1 MHTKKYLQNIGLCK
15 KSTKLKLLDDYL
27 DKHFNYSTL
36 KLGIIG
42 GGQLGKIM
50 SQKAKKMGFHVTI
63 LDPTF
68 NCPAAQVSDK
78 HIMGGF
84 HDKDKLEQ
92 LVQETDVTTFEL
104 EHVDTSILKEM
115 YDHGHRIHPSPYVIE
130 LIQNKYEQKKLLD
143 EHGVLVP
150 AYKSVEREEDLGSF
164 GFPVI
169 QKAKREGYDG
179 KGVMM
184 LKSADDLSSAI
195 QAESFIEELVDIDK
209 ELATIV
215 ARNIEGEIKCY
226 PVVEMLFDERVNIC
240 DSVMAPARIDHDIE
254 IKALEISKKSIE
266 VLDGVGIFAVELF
279 LTKEGE
285 ILVNEIAP
293 RPHNSGHY
301 THEAC
306 ATSQFEQIIRAVT
319 NLPLGSTKLI
329 SPAVMVNLLGELG
342 YEGEPFIEG
351 IHDALEIPELSFHFY
366 GKSFTKPF
374 RKMGHVT
381 VLDDDVDEALKK
393 ASQAKKILKI
403 KGSKKL

>member
-1 MHTKKYLQNIGLCK
+1 
-15 KSTKLKLLDDYL
+15 L
-27 DKHFNYSTL
+27 DKDFNYSTL

-63 LDPTF
+63 LDPTY

-78 HIMGGF
+78 HIQGGF
-84 HDKDKLEQ
+84 YDKEKLEQ
-92 LVQETDVTTFEL
+92 LVQESDVTTFEL
-104 EHVDTSILKEM
+104 EHVETSILKEL
-115 YDHGHRIHPSPYVIE
+115 YDHGHNIHPSPYVIE

-143 EHGVLVP
+143 NAGIPVP
-150 AYKSVEREEDLGSF
+150 KYKSVECEDDLKSF

-169 QKAKREGYDG
+169 QKSKREGYDG
-179 KGVMM
+179 KGVF
-184 LKSADDLSSAI
+184 KIDSESEIPNAI
-195 QAESFIEELVDIDK
+195 QAESFIEEMVDIDK
-209 ELATIV
+209 ELAIIV

-226 PVVEMLFDERVNIC
+226 PVVEMLFDDRTNIC
-240 DSVMAPARIDHDIE
+240 DIVMAPASISKE
-254 IKALEISKKSIE
+254 VEFKAVEISVKAIQA
-266 VLDGVGIFAVELF
+266 LDGVGIFGVELF
-279 LTKEGE
+279 LNKDGE

-293 RPHNSGHY
+293 RAHNSGHY
-301 THEAC
+301 TVEAC

-329 SPAVMVNLLGELG
+329 SPAVMVNLLGEEG
-342 YEGEPFIEG
+342 YEGEPFVEG
-351 IHDALEIPELSFHFY
+351 MHDALEIPELSFHFY

-381 VLDDDVDEALKK
+381 VLGDDVNKALHK
-393 ASQAKKILKI
+393 AMQAKEILKV

>member
-1 MHTKKYLQNIGLCK
+1 M
-15 KSTKLKLLDDYL
+15 
-27 DKHFNYSTL
+27 DKNFNYSNL

-84 HDKDKLEQ
+84 HDKAKLEQ

-104 EHVDTSILKEM
+104 EHVDTSILKELF
-115 YDHGHRIHPSPYVIE
+115 DHGHIIHPSPYIIE

-143 EHGVLVP
+143 EKGIPVP
-150 AYKSVEREEDLGSF
+150 AYKNVENDEDLAAF

-169 QKAKREGYDG
+169 QKAKMGGYDG
-179 KGVMM
+179 KGVQM
-184 LKSADDLSSAI
+184 LKTEADLDKRI
-195 QAESFIEELVDIDK
+195 QTESFIEELVDIDK
-209 ELATIV
+209 ELAVIV
-215 ARNIEGEIKCY
+215 ARNIVGDIKCY
-226 PVVEMLFDERVNIC
+226 PIVEMLFDERTNIC
-240 DSVMAPARIDHDIE
+240 DIVMAPA
-254 IKALEISKKSIE
+254 KISKEIEAKSVEVSIKSIE
-266 VLDGVGIFAVELF
+266 ALDGVGIFAVELF
-279 LTKEGE
+279 LTKQGE

-301 THEAC
+301 TVEAC

-329 SPAVMVNLLGELG
+329 SPAVMINLLGEEG

-366 GKSFTKPF
+366 GKTFTKPF

-381 VLDDDVDEALKK
+381 VLDDDIDKALEK
-393 ASQAKKILKI
+393 AMKAKDILKI
-403 KGSKKL
+403 KGSKKI

>member
-1 MHTKKYLQNIGLCK
+1 M
-15 KSTKLKLLDDYL
+15 
-27 DKHFNYSTL
+27 DKNFNYSNL

-104 EHVDTSILKEM
+104 EHVDTSILKEL
-115 YDHGHRIHPSPYVIE
+115 YDNGHTIHPSPYIIE

-143 EHGVLVP
+143 QKGIPIP
-150 AYKSVEREEDLGSF
+150 AYKDVKNDEDLASF

-169 QKAKREGYDG
+169 QKAKMGGYDG
-179 KGVMM
+179 KGVQM
-184 LKSADDLSSAI
+184 LKSKADLDKRI
-195 QAESFIEELVDIDK
+195 HAESFIEELVDIDK
-209 ELATIV
+209 ELAIIV

-226 PVVEMLFDERVNIC
+226 PVVEMLFDDRVNIC
-240 DSVMAPARIDHDIE
+240 DIVIAPARISKE
-254 IKALEISKKSIE
+254 IAEKSIE
-266 VLDGVGIFAVELF
+266 VSVKSIEALEGVGIFAVELF
-279 LTKEGE
+279 LTKGGE
-285 ILVNEIAP
+285 VLVNEIAP

-301 THEAC
+301 TVEAC
-306 ATSQFEQIIRAVT
+306 ATSQFEQMIRAVT

-329 SPAVMVNLLGELG
+329 SPSVMINILGEEG

-351 IHDALEIPELSFHFY
+351 IHEALEIPELSFHFY

-374 RKMGHVT
+374 RKMGHIT
-381 VLDDDVDEALKK
+381 VLDDDIEKALAK
-393 ASQAKKILKI
+393 AMKAKEILKI
-403 KGSKKL
+403 KGSKKI

>member
-1 MHTKKYLQNIGLCK
+1 M
-15 KSTKLKLLDDYL
+15 
-27 DKHFNYSTL
+27 DKNFNYSGL

-50 SQKAKKMGFHVTI
+50 SQKAKKMGFQVTI

-84 HDKDKLEQ
+84 HDKEKLEQ

-104 EHVDTSILKEM
+104 EHVETSILKEL
-115 YDHGHRIHPSPYVIE
+115 YDNGHTIHPSPYVIE

-143 EHGVLVP
+143 ENGIPVP
-150 AYKSVEREEDLGSF
+150 KYKSVESDADLAAF

-169 QKAKREGYDG
+169 QKSKKEGYDG

-184 LKSADDLSSAI
+184 LKSEADVVNAI
-195 QAESFIEELVDIDK
+195 QSESFIEELVDIDK
-209 ELATIV
+209 ELAMIV
-215 ARNIEGEIKCY
+215 ARNVEGEIKCY
-226 PVVEMLFDERVNIC
+226 PVVEMLFDDRTNIC
-240 DSVMAPARIDHDIE
+240 DIVMAPADITKE
-254 IKALEISKKSIE
+254 VEDKAREISIASIK

-279 LTKEGE
+279 LTNSGE

-301 THEAC
+301 TVEAC

-329 SPAVMVNLLGELG
+329 SPAVMVNLLGEDG
-342 YEGEPFIEG
+342 YAGEPFIEG
-351 IHDALEIPELSFHFY
+351 IHEALEIPELSFHFY
-366 GKSFTKPF
+366 GKTFTKPF

-381 VLDDDVDEALKK
+381 VLDDDINNALKK
-393 ASQAKKILKI
+393 AMQAKDILKV
-403 KGSKKL
+403 KGSKHV

>member
-1 MHTKKYLQNIGLCK
+1 M
-15 KSTKLKLLDDYL
+15 
-27 DKHFNYSTL
+27 DKDFNYSNL

-84 HDKDKLEQ
+84 HDQEKLEQ
-92 LVQETDVTTFEL
+92 LVQETDVTTFET
-104 EHVDTSILKEM
+104 EHVDTSILKEL
-115 YDHGHRIHPSPYVIE
+115 YDEGHRIHPSPYVME

-143 EHGVLVP
+143 ENGIPVP
-150 AYKSVEREEDLGSF
+150 KYKSVESDEDLAAF

-179 KGVMM
+179 KGVLM
-184 LKSADDLSSAI
+184 LKTPESVKGCIKD
-195 QAESFIEELVDIDK
+195 ESFIEELVDIDK
-209 ELATIV
+209 ELAIIV

-226 PVVEMLFDERVNIC
+226 PVVEMLFDDRTNIC
-240 DSVMAPARIDHDIE
+240 DIVMGPA
-254 IKALEISKKSIE
+254 KISKELEAKVVDISVRSIE
-266 VLDGVGIFAVELF
+266 VLDGVGIFGVELF
-279 LTKEGE
+279 LTRKGE
-285 ILVNEIAP
+285 VLVNEIAP

-301 THEAC
+301 TVEAC

-329 SPAVMVNLLGELG
+329 SPAVMVNLLGEEG
-342 YEGEPFIEG
+342 YGGEPVIEG
-351 IHDALEIPELSFHFY
+351 IHEALEIPELSFHFY
-366 GKSFTKPF
+366 GKTFTKPF
-374 RKMGHVT
+374 RKMGHIT
-381 VLDDDVDEALKK
+381 VLDDDIDKALEK
-393 ASQAKKILKI
+393 AMKAKNILKI
-403 KGSKKL
+403 KGSKKI

>member
-1 MHTKKYLQNIGLCK
+1 M
-15 KSTKLKLLDDYL
+15 
-27 DKHFNYSTL
+27 DKNFNYSNL

-84 HDKDKLEQ
+84 HDKEKLEQ

-104 EHVDTSILKEM
+104 EHVETSILKEL
-115 YDHGHRIHPSPYVIE
+115 YDNGHNIHPSPYVIE
-130 LIQNKYEQKKLLD
+130 LIQNKYKQKKLLD
-143 EHGVLVP
+143 EKGIPVP
-150 AYKSVEREEDLGSF
+150 KYKSVESDDDLASF

-169 QKAKREGYDG
+169 QKAKMEGYDG
-179 KGVMM
+179 KGVLM
-184 LKSADDLSSAI
+184 LKTAEDTQNAI
-195 QAESFIEELVDIDK
+195 KSESFIEELVDIDK
-209 ELATIV
+209 ELAIIV

-226 PVVEMLFDERVNIC
+226 PVVEMLFDDRTNIC
-240 DSVMAPARIDHDIE
+240 DIVMAPAKIPKEIEEKAIE
-254 IKALEISKKSIE
+254 ISVKAIK
-266 VLDGVGIFAVELF
+266 VLDGVGIFGVELF
-279 LTKEGE
+279 LSKSGE

-301 THEAC
+301 TVEAC

-329 SPAVMVNLLGELG
+329 SPSVMVNVLGEEG
-342 YEGEPFIEG
+342 YEGEPFIDG
-351 IHDALEIPELSFHFY
+351 IHEALEIPELSFHFY
-366 GKSFTKPF
+366 GKSYTKPF
-374 RKMGHVT
+374 RKMGHIT
-381 VLDDDVDEALKK
+381 VLDDDIDKALAK
-393 ASQAKKILKI
+393 AMKAKSILKI
-403 KGSKKL
+403 KGSKKR

>member
-1 MHTKKYLQNIGLCK
+1 M
-15 KSTKLKLLDDYL
+15 
-27 DKHFNYSTL
+27 DKNFNYSSL

-84 HDKDKLEQ
+84 YDKEKLEQ
-92 LVQETDVTTFEL
+92 LVQESDVTTFEL
-104 EHVDTSILKEM
+104 EHVDTSILKEL
-115 YDHGHRIHPSPYVIE
+115 YDNGHNIHPSPYVME

-143 EHGVLVP
+143 EKGIPVP
-150 AYKSVEREEDLGSF
+150 AYKDVKSEEDLAAF
-164 GFPVI
+164 GFPVV
-169 QKAKREGYDG
+169 QKAKLGGYDG
-179 KGVMM
+179 QGVQV
-184 LKSADDLSSAI
+184 LKSQEDADTKAL
-195 QAESFIEELVDIDK
+195 QTESFIEEMVDIDK
-209 ELATIV
+209 ELAVIV
-215 ARNIEGEIKCY
+215 ARNIEGEMKCY

-240 DSVMAPARIDHDIE
+240 DSVMAPARISKEIE
-254 IKALEISKKSIE
+254 EKSLEICKKSIE
-266 VLDGVGIFAVELF
+266 ALDGVGIFGVELF
-279 LTKEGE
+279 LTKSGE
-285 ILVNEIAP
+285 IQVNEIAP

-301 THEAC
+301 TVEAC

-329 SPAVMVNLLGELG
+329 SPAVMVNLLGEQG
-342 YEGEPFIEG
+342 YEGEPFIDG

-374 RKMGHVT
+374 RKMGHIT
-381 VLDDDVDEALKK
+381 VLDDDINVALEK
-393 ASQAKKILKI
+393 ANKAKDILKI
-403 KGSKKL
+403 KGSKKVWANQ

>member
-1 MHTKKYLQNIGLCK
+1 M
-15 KSTKLKLLDDYL
+15 
-27 DKHFNYSTL
+27 DKDFNYSSL

-78 HIMGGF
+78 HILGGF
-84 HDKDKLEQ
+84 YDKEKLEQ
-92 LVQETDVTTFEL
+92 IVQESHVTTFEL
-104 EHVDTSILKEM
+104 EHIDTSILKEL
-115 YDHGHRIHPSPYVIE
+115 YDHGHNIHPSPYVME

-143 EHGVLVP
+143 EKGIAVP
-150 AYKSVEREEDLGSF
+150 KYKDVKSNEDLASF
-164 GFPVI
+164 GFPVV
-169 QKAKREGYDG
+169 QKAKLGGYDG
-179 KGVMM
+179 QGVQV
-184 LKSADDLSSAI
+184 LKSQEDADTKAI
-195 QAESFIEELVDIDK
+195 EAESFIEEMVDIDK
-209 ELATIV
+209 ELAIIV

-240 DSVMAPARIDHDIE
+240 DSVMAPANISKDIE
-254 IKALEISKKSIE
+254 EKSIE
-266 VLDGVGIFAVELF
+266 IARKSIEALEGVGIFGVELF
-279 LTKEGE
+279 LTKSGE
-285 ILVNEIAP
+285 VQVNEIAP

-301 THEAC
+301 TVEAC

-329 SPAVMVNLLGELG
+329 SPAVMINLLGEQG

-381 VLDDDVDEALKK
+381 VLDDDIDKALEK
-393 ASQAKKILKI
+393 ANKAKQILKI
-403 KGSKKL
+403 KGSKKI

>member
-1 MHTKKYLQNIGLCK
+1 M
-15 KSTKLKLLDDYL
+15 
-27 DKHFNYSTL
+27 DKNFNYSSL

-84 HDKDKLEQ
+84 HDKEKLEQ

-104 EHVDTSILKEM
+104 EHVDTSILKEL
-115 YDHGHRIHPSPYVIE
+115 YDHGHRIHPSPYIIE
-130 LIQNKYEQKKLLD
+130 LIQNKYEQKKLLAD
-143 EHGVLVP
+143 KGIPVP
-150 AYKSVEREEDLGSF
+150 AYKDVQTDEDLSAF

-169 QKAKREGYDG
+169 QKAKMGGYDG
-179 KGVMM
+179 KGVQM
-184 LKSADDLSSAI
+184 LKTEADLSERI
-195 QAESFIEELVDIDK
+195 QTESFIEELVDIDK
-209 ELATIV
+209 ELAVIV
-215 ARNIEGEIKCY
+215 ARNIEGETKCY
-226 PVVEMLFDERVNIC
+226 PIVEMLFDERTNIC
-240 DSVMAPARIDHDIE
+240 DIVMAPARISKEIE
-254 IKALEISKKSIE
+254 AKSVELSVKSIE
-266 VLDGVGIFAVELF
+266 ALEGVGIFAVELF
-279 LTKEGE
+279 LTKQGE
-285 ILVNEIAP
+285 VLVNEIAP

-301 THEAC
+301 TVEAC

-329 SPAVMVNLLGELG
+329 SPAVMINLLGEEG
-342 YEGEPFIEG
+342 YEGEPFIDG

-366 GKSFTKPF
+366 GKTFTKPF

-381 VLDDDVDEALKK
+381 VLDDDIDMALEK
-393 ASQAKKILKI
+393 AMKAKDILKI
-403 KGSKKL
+403 KGSKKI

>member
-1 MHTKKYLQNIGLCK
+1 M
-15 KSTKLKLLDDYL
+15 
-27 DKHFNYSTL
+27 DKNFNYSNL

-84 HDKDKLEQ
+84 HDSEKLEQ
-92 LVQETDVTTFEL
+92 LVQESDVTTFEL
-104 EHVDTSILKEM
+104 EHVDTTVLKEL
-115 YDHGHRIHPSPYVIE
+115 YDNGHNIHPSPYVIE

-143 EHGVLVP
+143 QKGIPIP
-150 AYKSVEREEDLGSF
+150 AYKNVEIKDDLAAF

-169 QKAKREGYDG
+169 QKAKMGGYDG
-179 KGVMM
+179 KGVQM
-184 LKSADDLSSAI
+184 LKTEADLDKAI
-195 QAESFIEELVDIDK
+195 NAESFIEELIDIDK
-209 ELATIV
+209 ELAIMI

-226 PVVEMLFDERVNIC
+226 PVTEMLFDERVNIC
-240 DSVMAPARIDHDIE
+240 DIVMAPARISKEVEEKVIE
-254 IKALEISKKSIE
+254 ISVKSIKALE
-266 VLDGVGIFAVELF
+266 GVGIFAVELF

-285 ILVNEIAP
+285 VLVNEIAP

-301 THEAC
+301 TVEAC

-329 SPAVMVNLLGELG
+329 SPAVMINVLGEEG

-351 IHDALEIPELSFHFY
+351 IHDVLEIPELSFHFY

-374 RKMGHVT
+374 RKMGHMT
-381 VLDDDVDEALKK
+381 ILDDDIDKALVK
-393 ASQAKKILKI
+393 AMRAKDILKI

>member
-1 MHTKKYLQNIGLCK
+1 M
-15 KSTKLKLLDDYL
+15 
-27 DKHFNYSTL
+27 DKNFNYSNL

-84 HDKDKLEQ
+84 YDKAKLEQ

-104 EHVDTSILKEM
+104 EHVDTSILKELF
-115 YDHGHRIHPSPYVIE
+115 DHGHIIHPSPYVIE

-143 EHGVLVP
+143 QKGIPVP
-150 AYKSVEREEDLGSF
+150 AYKDVEKDEDLASF

-169 QKAKREGYDG
+169 QKAKMGGYDG
-179 KGVMM
+179 KGVQM
-184 LKSADDLSSAI
+184 LKTEADVLDCLKT
-195 QAESFIEELVDIDK
+195 ESFIEELVDIDK
-209 ELATIV
+209 ELAVLV
-215 ARNIEGEIKCY
+215 ARNIEGQIKCY
-226 PVVEMLFDERVNIC
+226 PVVEMLFDERTNIC
-240 DSVMAPARIDHDIE
+240 DIVMAPAKISKEIE
-254 IKALEISKKSIE
+254 KKSIE
-266 VLDGVGIFAVELF
+266 VSIKSIEALEGVGIFAVELF
-279 LTKEGE
+279 LTKKGE

-301 THEAC
+301 TVEAC

-329 SPAVMVNLLGELG
+329 SPAVMINLLGEEG
-342 YEGEPFIEG
+342 YEGEPFIDG
-351 IHDALEIPELSFHFY
+351 IHEALEIPELSFHFY
-366 GKSFTKPF
+366 GKTFTKPF

-381 VLDDDVDEALKK
+381 VLDDDIDKALEK
-393 ASQAKKILKI
+393 AMRAKDILKI
-403 KGSKKL
+403 KGSKKI

>member
-1 MHTKKYLQNIGLCK
+1 M
-15 KSTKLKLLDDYL
+15 
-27 DKHFNYSTL
+27 DKNFNYSNL

-84 HDKDKLEQ
+84 YDKQMLEQ

-104 EHVDTSILKEM
+104 EHVDTSILKELF
-115 YDHGHRIHPSPYVIE
+115 DHGHIIHPSPYVIE

-143 EHGVLVP
+143 LKGIPVP
-150 AYKSVEREEDLGSF
+150 AYKDVQKDEDLAAF

-169 QKAKREGYDG
+169 QKAKMGGYDC
-179 KGVMM
+179 KGVQM
-184 LKSADDLSSAI
+184 LKSEADI
-195 QAESFIEELVDIDK
+195 QKRLPTESFIEELVDIDK
-209 ELATIV
+209 ELAVIV
-215 ARNIEGEIKCY
+215 ARNIKGETKCY
-226 PVVEMLFDERVNIC
+226 PVVEMLFDDRTNIC
-240 DSVMAPARIDHDIE
+240 DIVMAPA
-254 IKALEISKKSIE
+254 KISKEIEQHSIDISIKSIE
-266 VLDGVGIFAVELF
+266 ALDGVGIFAVELF
-279 LTKEGE
+279 LTRKGE
-285 ILVNEIAP
+285 VLVNEIAP

-301 THEAC
+301 TVEAC

-329 SPAVMVNLLGELG
+329 SPAVMINLLGEEG
-342 YEGEPFIEG
+342 YEGEPFIDG
-351 IHDALEIPELSFHFY
+351 IHEALEIPELSFHFY
-366 GKSFTKPF
+366 GKTYTKPF

-381 VLDDDVDEALKK
+381 VLDDDIDK
-393 ASQAKKILKI
+393 AFEKAMQAKNILKI
-403 KGSKKL
+403 KGSKKI

>member
-1 MHTKKYLQNIGLCK
+1 MNK
-15 KSTKLKLLDDYL
+15 D
-27 DKHFNYSTL
+27 FNYSSL

-78 HIMGGF
+78 HILGGF
-84 HDKDKLEQ
+84 YDKEKLEQ

-104 EHVDTSILKEM
+104 EHVDTSILKEL
-115 YDHGHRIHPSPYVIE
+115 YDHGHKIYPSPYVME

-143 EHGVLVP
+143 EKGIPVP
-150 AYKSVEREEDLGSF
+150 AYKNVENDNDLKAF

-169 QKAKREGYDG
+169 QKAKMGGYDG
-179 KGVMM
+179 KGVQM
-184 LKSADDLSSAI
+184 LKSESDIEIAI
-195 QAESFIEELVDIDK
+195 KTESFIEELVDIEK
-209 ELATIV
+209 ELALIV
-215 ARNIEGEIKCY
+215 ARNIEGEMKCY

-240 DSVMAPARIDHDIE
+240 DSVMAPARISKEIE
-254 IKALEISKKSIE
+254 EKSIE
-266 VLDGVGIFAVELF
+266 VSIKSIEALGGVGIFGVELF
-279 LTKEGE
+279 LTKSGE
-285 ILVNEIAP
+285 VLVNEIAP

-301 THEAC
+301 TVESC

-329 SPAVMVNLLGELG
+329 SPSVMVNLLGEEG

-366 GKSFTKPF
+366 GKSYTKPF
-374 RKMGHVT
+374 RKMGHIT
-381 VLDDDVDEALKK
+381 VLDDDIDKALEK
-393 ASQAKKILKI
+393 AMRAKDILKI
-403 KGSKKL
+403 RGSKKL

>member
-1 MHTKKYLQNIGLCK
+1 M
-15 KSTKLKLLDDYL
+15 
-27 DKHFNYSTL
+27 DKNFNYSNL

-84 HDKDKLEQ
+84 HDKEKLEQ
-92 LVQETDVTTFEL
+92 LVQETHVTTFEL
-104 EHVDTSILKEM
+104 EHVDTSILKKLF
-115 YDHGHRIHPSPYVIE
+115 DNGHIIHPSPYVIE

-143 EHGVLVP
+143 EKGIPVP
-150 AYKSVEREEDLGSF
+150 AYKDVLKDEDLALF

-169 QKAKREGYDG
+169 QKAKMGGYDG
-179 KGVMM
+179 KGVQM
-184 LKSADDLSSAI
+184 LKTEADLEKRL
-195 QAESFIEELVDIDK
+195 QTESFIEELVDIDK
-209 ELATIV
+209 ELAVIV
-215 ARNIEGEIKCY
+215 ARNIKGETKCY
-226 PVVEMLFDERVNIC
+226 PVVEMLFDDRTNIC
-240 DSVMAPARIDHDIE
+240 DIVMAPA
-254 IKALEISKKSIE
+254 KISKEVEEKSVEVSIQSIE
-266 VLDGVGIFAVELF
+266 ALQGVGIFAVELF
-279 LTKEGE
+279 LTKQGE

-301 THEAC
+301 TVEAC

-329 SPAVMVNLLGELG
+329 SPAVMINLLGEEG
-342 YEGEPFIEG
+342 YEGEPFIDG

-366 GKSFTKPF
+366 GKTFTKPF

-381 VLDDDVDEALKK
+381 VLDDDIDKALEK
-393 ASQAKKILKI
+393 AMKAKNILKI
-403 KGSKKL
+403 KGSKKI